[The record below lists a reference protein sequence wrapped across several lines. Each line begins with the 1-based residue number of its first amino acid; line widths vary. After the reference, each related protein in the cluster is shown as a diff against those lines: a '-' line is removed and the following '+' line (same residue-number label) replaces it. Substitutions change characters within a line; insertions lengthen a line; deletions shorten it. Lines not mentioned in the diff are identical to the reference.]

1 MKKLKNEKELVKK
14 AIAEGMKYGEERG
27 VVEFEATDSATE
39 KIEYIYRLLVQKE
52 KFEAIDFHLFSM
64 MAEHAA
70 TALFSSGL
78 YEKSERKRETY
89 RGMMDLL
96 LK

>member
-1 MKKLKNEKELVKK
+1 
-14 AIAEGMKYGEERG
+14 
-27 VVEFEATDSATE
+27 
-39 KIEYIYRLLVQKE
+39 
-52 KFEAIDFHLFSM
+52 M

>member
-1 MKKLKNEKELVKK
+1 VSGVL
-14 AIAEGMKYGEERG
+14 AIYHL
-27 VVEFEATDSATE
+27 F
-39 KIEYIYRLLVQKE
+39 IQKE
-52 KFEAIDFHLFSM
+52 KFEPVDRQLFSM

-70 TALFSSGL
+70 TALFSANL
-78 YEKSERKRETY
+78 YGESERKRQTY